1 MVVKN
6 KGIYKERLKV
16 WIFPCCVSIYLH
28 LFSLLFSNS
37 VNIYILLNDALC
49 SAVASSLGLICF
61 LKRELKYGAFYKNI
75 GSCFFLISL
84 VSYVHIYINKKYI
97 LNTDSFYISDN
108 LTKVTYYM
116 EHLVILVSYILEDVN
131 NKVRYELLLIMKL
144 LLGGMAVIIIFIIS
158 ETISNFDTMT
168 RYVLGLVMILDL
180 AILYCNK
187 INLKKRERKMLY
199 LYIFLISVYQ
209 YIRSNYGQFGDNG
222 VIISLSIRLLSYYVI
237 FLSISKCVMKESYE
251 SMKEE
256 LENIHI
262 AEKDIN
268 NILKNRNRTLMQLE
282 YMIEKSSE
290 NYAHLIEQISDG
302 IVIFYYN
309 KVYYINSEAKKILEI
324 GESTKKYNFNEF
336 CERVLRKNK
345 IIEKVDFVVK
355 SLEEV
360 ALLKREDFKFNLL
373 NYSGTQYEIY
383 FFNIDS
389 ISRLVYIKDVT
400 EANRNYEFKR
410 KYKEY
415 LKGEELKNE
424 FYSNISHELRTP
436 INLIYSAL
444 QLSEMNLNDEKICNL
459 EKHNETIKHNCL
471 RLIRTINNFIYA
483 NKISEGYLNADFKI
497 YNIVSIVENIS
508 LACNVYMEKIQNRL
522 IFDSTEEELYV
533 KCDKEMIERII
544 LNILS
549 NSVKFGKNG
558 GMTTVNIRE
567 EDRVVIIQIKNNG
580 YIVNDEE
587 KPYIFDKFT
596 KVNKSL
602 NRSSEGSGLGLFLS
616 KALVELNNGMII
628 LESNK
633 QIGTEFTIKFPLYTG
648 SSDIEC
654 DENYDVIDRL
664 KEKVDIE
671 FSDIYI

>member
-209 YIRSNYGQFGDNG
+209 YIQSNYGQFGDNG

-444 QLSEMNLNDEKICNL
+444 QLSEMNLNDEKICDL

-483 NKISEGYLNADFKI
+483 NKISEGYLNADFKV

-508 LACNVYMEKIQNRL
+508 LACNGYMEKIQNRL

-616 KALVELNNGMII
+616 KALVELNNGIII

>member
-1 MVVKN
+1 
-6 KGIYKERLKV
+6 
-16 WIFPCCVSIYLH
+16 
-28 LFSLLFSNS
+28 
-37 VNIYILLNDALC
+37 
-49 SAVASSLGLICF
+49 
-61 LKRELKYGAFYKNI
+61 
-75 GSCFFLISL
+75 
-84 VSYVHIYINKKYI
+84 
-97 LNTDSFYISDN
+97 
-108 LTKVTYYM
+108 
-116 EHLVILVSYILEDVN
+116 
-131 NKVRYELLLIMKL
+131 
-144 LLGGMAVIIIFIIS
+144 
-158 ETISNFDTMT
+158 
-168 RYVLGLVMILDL
+168 
-180 AILYCNK
+180 
-187 INLKKRERKMLY
+187 
-199 LYIFLISVYQ
+199 
-209 YIRSNYGQFGDNG
+209 
-222 VIISLSIRLLSYYVI
+222 
-237 FLSISKCVMKESYE
+237 
-251 SMKEE
+251 MKEE

-290 NYAHLIEQISDG
+290 NFAHLIDQISDG

-309 KVYYINSEAKKILEI
+309 KVYYINSEAKKILEN

-336 CERVLRKNK
+336 CERVLRKYK

-444 QLSEMNLNDEKICNL
+444 QLSEMNLNDEKICDL

-483 NKISEGYLNADFKI
+483 NKISEGYLNADFKV

-508 LACNVYMEKIQNRL
+508 LACNGYMEKIQNRL

>member
-84 VSYVHIYINKKYI
+84 VSYIHIYINKKYI

-116 EHLVILVSYILEDVN
+116 EYLVILVSYILEDVN

-180 AILYCNK
+180 AILYRNK

-444 QLSEMNLNDEKICNL
+444 QLSEMNLNDEKICDL

-483 NKISEGYLNADFKI
+483 NKISEGYLNADFKV

-508 LACNVYMEKIQNRL
+508 LACNGYMEKIQNRL

-558 GMTTVNIRE
+558 GMTTVNMRE

>member
-1 MVVKN
+1 MDKSKWINKKN
-6 KGIYKERLKV
+6 LK
-16 WIFPCCVSIYLH
+16 ICFFPCCVLTYLYV
-28 LFSLLFSNS
+28 FSLLFDNS
-37 VNIYILLNDALC
+37 INIYVLLNDALC
-49 SAVASSLGLICF
+49 AAVASSLGLICF

-75 GSCFFLISL
+75 GSGFFLISL
-84 VSYVHIYINKKYI
+84 VSYAYIYINRKYI
-97 LNTDSFYISDN
+97 LNSYSFYINDN
-108 LTKVTYYM
+108 LTKVIYYM
-116 EHLVILVSYILEDVN
+116 EYLVILLSYALEDVN
-131 NKVRYELLLIMKL
+131 NKVRYELLLVMKL
-144 LLGGMAVIIIFIIS
+144 LLGGMAVVVIFIIS
-158 ETISNFDTMT
+158 KTVPNFDAITKLILSI
-168 RYVLGLVMILDL
+168 VLILDVV
-180 AILYCNK
+180 ILYFNK
-187 INLKKRERKMLY
+187 INLKKRERNMLY
-199 LYIFLISVYQ
+199 LYVFLTTLYQ
-209 YIRSNYGQFGDNG
+209 HIRSHYGQFGDNG

-237 FLSISKCVMKESYE
+237 FLSISRCVIKESYE

-268 NILKNRNRTLMQLE
+268 NLLKNRNSTLMQLE

-309 KVYYINSEAKKILEI
+309 KVYYINSEAKKILSIDEN
-324 GESTKKYNFNEF
+324 TKKYNFNEF
-336 CERVLRKNK
+336 CERVLSKNR
-345 IIEKVDFVVK
+345 IIEKVDCVVK
-355 SLEEV
+355 NLEDV
-360 ALLKREDFKFNLL
+360 AELKREDFKFNLI
-373 NYSGTQYEIY
+373 NEQGTQYEIY

-444 QLSEMNLNDEKICNL
+444 QLSEMNLSDGKIANL

-471 RLIRTINNFIYA
+471 RLIRTINNFIDA
-483 NKISEGYLNADFKI
+483 NKISEGYLKANFKI

-508 LACNVYMEKIQNRL
+508 LACNGYMEKIENRL
-522 IFDSTEEELYV
+522 IFDSTEEEFYV

-558 GMTTVNIRE
+558 GMTIVNISE
-567 EDRVVIIQIKNNG
+567 EDNVVIIQIKNNG

-602 NRSSEGSGLGLFLS
+602 NRSNEGSGLGLFLS
-616 KALVELNNGMII
+616 KALVELNNGII
-628 LESNK
+628 MLESNK
-633 QIGTEFTIKFPLYTG
+633 QIGTEFTIKFPLYMG
-648 SSDIEC
+648 SSNVEC
-654 DENYDVIDRL
+654 DESYDAIDRL

>member
-444 QLSEMNLNDEKICNL
+444 QLSEMNLNDEKICDL

>member
-16 WIFPCCVSIYLH
+16 WIFPCCVLIYLH

>member
-209 YIRSNYGQFGDNG
+209 YIQSNYGQFGDNG

-444 QLSEMNLNDEKICNL
+444 QLSEMNLNDEKICDL

-483 NKISEGYLNADFKI
+483 NKISEGYLNADFKV

-508 LACNVYMEKIQNRL
+508 LACNGYMEKIQNRL

>member
-116 EHLVILVSYILEDVN
+116 EYLVILVSYILEDVN

-209 YIRSNYGQFGDNG
+209 YIQSNYGQFGDNG